1 MTKSLSLVLHIIE
14 HQWHE
19 HVLHSRSLHC
29 FLFKGMASTST
40 EMDPDLAR
48 QLFFEGATLVI
59 LGLPEGSEF
68 GIDLNSWEV
77 GPRFQGVK
85 MVPPGLHFIHYSVKR
100 LRGAAGETGPR
111 SGIFF
116 FLEQRAIHL
125 LQWDAQGEEMIPAS
139 QEEAEVLRDQ
149 LPSLDPFLGPYPY
162 ETMRGWVSLTS
173 HITKEA
179 MLKLQPACGTICS
192 FPEVL
197 PTEKMTHTEDR
208 AKHNLPR

>member
-1 MTKSLSLVLHIIE
+1 
-14 HQWHE
+14 
-19 HVLHSRSLHC
+19 
-29 FLFKGMASTST
+29 
-40 EMDPDLAR
+40 MDPDLAR

-59 LGLPEGSEF
+59 LSVPEGTEF

-77 GPRFQGVK
+77 GPRFRGVK

-125 LQWDAQGEEMIPAS
+125 LRFDAQREEMVATS
-139 QEEAEVLRDQ
+139 QEEANNLREQ
-149 LPSLDPFLGPYPY
+149 LPSMDPFLGPYPY
-162 ETMRGWVSLTS
+162 DSLRHWVSLTS

-197 PTEKMTHTEDR
+197 PTEKMTLTEDR